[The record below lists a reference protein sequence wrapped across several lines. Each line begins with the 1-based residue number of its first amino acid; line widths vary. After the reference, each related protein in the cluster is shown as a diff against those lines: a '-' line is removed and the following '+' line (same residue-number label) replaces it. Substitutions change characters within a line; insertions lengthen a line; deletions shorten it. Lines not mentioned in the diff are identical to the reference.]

1 MAGRLIVA
9 LAASLALVAVAC
21 SGDGGP
27 ETSPESSPRSISS
40 PNLPAIGEPAVEAL
54 LRHLQD
60 TGLDGKKGDLTD
72 PIDCVMADDAG
83 ADGEFC
89 VVVDAGH
96 YAPALAI
103 LFVTRPESGD
113 AWQIHVDLDVES
125 SVWEITEVDYLG
137 AD

>member
-27 ETSPESSPRSISS
+27 ETSPESSPSVSS

-54 LRHLQD
+54 LRYLRD